1 MVWPHIYKRK
11 KKKGIIWVQGALQCL
26 HEPKEGIGPLA
37 GRDTHQIVGNWLLR
51 RVELSH
57 RRMRKPL
64 LYKRTQLNSITRSRH
79 YFCNLKNMM
88 KPKKKIKEKKNWRGM
103 ENGKKEREE
112 CLGASWQVS
121 PVLGW
126 GPLLGWRGRCI
137 FHGEPPPAPLPRRV
151 GLGRRVLPPAAGR
164 ETQCVG
170 IHLHSHTWKGFWE
183 KKELG
188 RSRQRQELLFFLQG
202 LDESGL

>member
-1 MVWPHIYKRK
+1 
-11 KKKGIIWVQGALQCL
+11 
-26 HEPKEGIGPLA
+26 
-37 GRDTHQIVGNWLLR
+37 
-51 RVELSH
+51 
-57 RRMRKPL
+57 MRKPL

-151 GLGRRVLPPAAGR
+151 GMRWHSPAFSHLERLLGKKRIGTIQTETGVAILPPRAGR
-164 ETQCVG
+164 KWPGVERTAFKDSRMEKTEAASTWSIFSAVCETAP
-170 IHLHSHTWKGFWE
+170 GFY
-183 KKELG
+183 
-188 RSRQRQELLFFLQG
+188 
-202 LDESGL
+202 